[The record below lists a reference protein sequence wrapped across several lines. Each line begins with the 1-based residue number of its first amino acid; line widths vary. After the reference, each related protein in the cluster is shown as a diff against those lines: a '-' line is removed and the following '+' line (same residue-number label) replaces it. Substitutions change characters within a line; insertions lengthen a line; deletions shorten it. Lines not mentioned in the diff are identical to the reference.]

1 MKRFFFYL
9 GASLLLLPACN
20 DESEVPAPNPRM
32 EIDFPTMNME
42 QLNSNLL
49 DFSINF
55 FRQSASAQP
64 TNLCVSP
71 LSMGYCLGLALNG
84 AEGDT
89 EAEIRQVLGFGDA
102 STADVNAYMKLMIET
117 LPAMDNQTT
126 FVAANSVWAKA
137 ALLPEYVETCSENY
151 LAEIRPGV
159 AFDSETVQQV
169 NDWCDQKTNGL
180 IPEFVRDFGGN
191 TQILLLNALYFKS
204 FWTEKFK
211 EEDTDRGPFYLMD
224 GQVQE
229 VPIMYKSENIVAF
242 EDNEEGIQLA
252 KIPYGNG
259 AFSMILVMPQEEQ
272 LPAFLAKLT
281 PEMWDEWMDYQVKDN
296 IEIYLPRFTMRYE
309 NENMEETLKAM
320 GMEKSF
326 LPEAN
331 FSKMSEMSL
340 MLSKAMQKVYIE
352 VDESGTEAA
361 AVSGITGDFADFV
374 PVESKILRFDHPFA
388 FFITEESTGAM
399 LFAGTVYRP

>member
-1 MKRFFFYL
+1 
-9 GASLLLLPACN
+9 
-20 DESEVPAPNPRM
+20 
-32 EIDFPTMNME
+32 
-42 QLNSNLL
+42 
-49 DFSINF
+49 
-55 FRQSASAQP
+55 
-64 TNLCVSP
+64 
-71 LSMGYCLGLALNG
+71 
-84 AEGDT
+84 
-89 EAEIRQVLGFGDA
+89 
-102 STADVNAYMKLMIET
+102 
-117 LPAMDNQTT
+117 
-126 FVAANSVWAKA
+126 
-137 ALLPEYVETCSENY
+137 
-151 LAEIRPGV
+151 
-159 AFDSETVQQV
+159 
-169 NDWCDQKTNGL
+169 
-180 IPEFVRDFGGN
+180 
-191 TQILLLNALYFKS
+191 
-204 FWTEKFK
+204 
-211 EEDTDRGPFYLMD
+211 
-224 GQVQE
+224 
-229 VPIMYKSENIVAF
+229 
-242 EDNEEGIQLA
+242 
-252 KIPYGNG
+252 
-259 AFSMILVMPQEEQ
+259 MILVMPQEEQ